1 MIQKHCFWKPFFYL
15 CKKSKATFMLPL
27 NIQNE
32 TSRLRAVVLGTA
44 VNNGPTPTAEEA
56 YDPKSLEHILA
67 GTYPVEADMIN
78 EMEAFNQVFK
88 KYDVEVF
95 RPDVI
100 PNYNQI
106 FSRDIGFVIDDVFI
120 KANILPDREKEL
132 DAIQY
137 VIDHIDP
144 KKVVRPP
151 EEVHIEGGDVM
162 LWNDMNQTTNSILM
176 IRPVAFRMNEQT
188 AVNNYYQKVLENTTP
203 STVNAKAQNEFDAF
217 VEKLRKVGV
226 NVIVVEDTLDPDTP
240 DSIFPNNWISFH
252 ENGDVTLYPMFAENR
267 RAERREDI
275 LDILEDKGFAI
286 HEIMDYTSAEED
298 GFFLEGTGS
307 IVLDRDNGKAYCALS
322 PRADEE
328 LFIEFCEDF
337 DLAPV
342 IFEAYQTV
350 NGERKHMYHTN
361 VMMCIAETF
370 AVVCADCIDDKQER
384 KMVLDNLKADG
395 KDIILVTEDQVNN
408 FAGNMLQVKGKD
420 DKRYLVMSNSA
431 YQSLTKAQI
440 HKIEEHCEILHANLD
455 TIEACGGG
463 SARCMMAEV
472 FLPVFMIY
480 S

>member
-1 MIQKHCFWKPFFYL
+1 
-15 CKKSKATFMLPL
+15 
-27 NIQNE
+27 
-32 TSRLRAVVLGTA
+32 
-44 VNNGPTPTAEEA
+44 
-56 YDPKSLEHILA
+56 
-67 GTYPVEADMIN
+67 
-78 EMEAFNQVFK
+78 
-88 KYDVEVF
+88 
-95 RPDVI
+95 
-100 PNYNQI
+100 
-106 FSRDIGFVIDDVFI
+106 
-120 KANILPDREKEL
+120 
-132 DAIQY
+132 
-137 VIDHIDP
+137 
-144 KKVVRPP
+144 
-151 EEVHIEGGDVM
+151 
-162 LWNDMNQTTNSILM
+162 MNQTTNSILM

-286 HEIMDYTSAEED
+286 NEIMDYTSAEED

-370 AVVCADCIDDKQER
+370 AVICADCIDDKQER

-440 HKIEEHCEILHANLD
+440 HKIEQHCEILHANLD

-472 FLPVFMIY
+472 FLPL